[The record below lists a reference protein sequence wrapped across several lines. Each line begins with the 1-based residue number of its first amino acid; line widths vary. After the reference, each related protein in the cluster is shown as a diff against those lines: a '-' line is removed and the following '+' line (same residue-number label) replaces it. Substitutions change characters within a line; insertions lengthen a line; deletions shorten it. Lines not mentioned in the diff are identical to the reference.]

1 MTLHCLIIDD
11 EPLARKGIEEYI
23 KEVGFLRLVAKCENT
38 MKAASYLEQ
47 GVVDLIFLDIRMP
60 GISGIA
66 FLKTLRN
73 PPMVIFT
80 TAYPEH
86 ALEGYS
92 LNVMD
97 YLVKPISFERFLK
110 AANKALDFYR
120 LRHQAESQ
128 KETLPDYFFI
138 KCDSKYEKV
147 QYEEVLYIEALQN
160 YVIIRTADR
169 KLITYMTLRG
179 LEAQLP
185 KAKFIRVHK
194 SYVVSLSKIK
204 SVEGNELVIDT
215 ARIPISR
222 NLREEVMNRIM
233 GDNLLSR

>member
-11 EPLARKGIEEYI
+11 EPLARKGIEEYV

-38 MKAASYLEQ
+38 MKAVPYLEQ

-80 TAYPEH
+80 TAYPQH

-120 LRHQAESQ
+120 LRHQSESQ

>member
-11 EPLARKGIEEYI
+11 EPLARKGMEEYL
-23 KEVGFLRLVAKCENT
+23 KEVGFLRLTAKCENT
-38 MKAASYLEQ
+38 MKAAPYLEQ
-47 GVVDLIFLDIRMP
+47 GAVDLIFLDIRMP
-60 GISGIA
+60 GTSGIE

-73 PPMVIFT
+73 PPMVILT

-97 YLVKPISFERFLK
+97 YLVKPISFERFLM
-110 AANKALDFYR
+110 AATKALDFYR

-147 QYEEVLYIEALQN
+147 HYEEVLYIEALQN
-160 YVIIRTADR
+160 YVIIRTANR

-222 NLREEVMNRIM
+222 NLRGKVMNRIM